1 MEIGAEVKSVF
12 DGVVLSIFDI
22 DGRTAVMIT
31 HGKHYT
37 TYSNLQSTSVVKGQQ
52 IETGEVIGKSG
63 ANDYG
68 KGQVIFMITNDSG
81 NLNPELWLK
90 KR

>member
-1 MEIGAEVKSVF
+1 V
-12 DGVVLSIFDI
+12 DGQS
-22 DGRTAVMIT
+22 TVMIT

-37 TYSNLQSTSVVKGQQ
+37 TYSNLQKITVVKGQK
-52 IETGEVIGKSG
+52 IEVGELIGKSG

-81 NLNPELWLK
+81 NLDPEIWIK